1 LIAPPTK
8 LSGAVRSLKSLTSKI
23 RRSLRSESTKPLPSC
38 SSSSHPK
45 ESKGAHACTHR

>member
-1 LIAPPTK
+1 
-8 LSGAVRSLKSLTSKI
+8 LTSKI
-23 RRSLRSESTKPLPSC
+23 RRSLWSESTKPLPSC